1 MNTPFPTDIPRKVP
15 VVGRAPREDILV
27 SVCLAELPELHQT
40 ELILTEL
47 GKDLAAAFRY
57 WEVLV
62 VLDAEKAAR
71 YDILLQKLPNIRI
84 LKTLPNTNSYR
95 RRVSAASEAIGD
107 IVAMTAVEE
116 LPYLDICAM
125 ISWAQA
131 EGSAVVGQWPNGRR
145 ILDPILAT
153 LGRSGGF
160 RISTR
165 DMQSA
170 AYPRTILNRLLA
182 HPNQQLALRFM
193 PRDEALKVLEEPCQ
207 HRDGGA
213 PPRSSDRHALR
224 RRFGI
229 IMQLL
234 TDAAPRILGY
244 SALFSALMA
253 LGGLLFSLYA
263 IIVWLTFDD
272 VEPGWFTISIGIS
285 ATMAFIGMVFFG
297 LSTGLAK
304 ILNILTAQTI
314 DDVVDERSSVDLF
327 GQLSQ
332 ELNVESRADLERELA
347 NSPVKVVASS
357 NIGGED
363 EQLA

>member
-1 MNTPFPTDIPRKVP
+1 MNKPVSTDTPRDVP
-15 VVGRAPREDILV
+15 VVRRAPREDILV
-27 SVCLAELPELHQT
+27 SVCLAELPELHHT
-40 ELILTEL
+40 ELILAEL
-47 GKDLAAAFRY
+47 GKDLASSFRY

-62 VLDAEKAAR
+62 VLDVEKAAR

-116 LPYLDICAM
+116 LPYVNICGM
-125 ISWAQA
+125 ISRAQA

-170 AYPRTILNRLLA
+170 AFPRTILNRLLA

-193 PRDEALKVLEEPCQ
+193 PRDEALKVLQEPCYQ
-207 HRDGGA
+207 SDGSG
-213 PPRSSDRHALR
+213 PLRSSDRQALR
-224 RRFGI
+224 RRTGI

-244 SALFSALMA
+244 SALASALMA
-253 LGGLLFSLYA
+253 LVGLLFLLYA
-263 IIVWLTFDD
+263 VIVWLTFDR

-297 LSTGLAK
+297 ICTGLAK
-304 ILNILTAQTI
+304 ILNILTAQAI
-314 DDVVDERSSVDLF
+314 DDVIDERSSVDLF

-332 ELNVESRADLERELA
+332 ELNVASRANVESELA
-347 NSPVKVVASS
+347 NGPVKVVASS
-357 NIGGED
+357 GKVCED
-363 EQLA
+363 E